1 MKVYLGAGN
10 KHGYR
15 CCGNVASLSQN
26 VLDTEANEIVCEDFL
41 SQHNFADVPKVLDL
55 VLSKLRLNGT
65 IKISEND
72 FGMISRQIFREEVS
86 LEIINEKVFPPKTGA
101 MVKCMLNLEFIK
113 NMLADKFQLTNANY
127 GSHRF
132 SLEAR
137 RVK

>member
-1 MKVYLGAGN
+1 
-10 KHGYR
+10 
-15 CCGNVASLSQN
+15 VASLSQN

-55 VLSKLRLNGT
+55 ILSKLRLNGT

-72 FGMISRQIFREEVS
+72 FGMISRQIFREEVP

-101 MVKCMLNLEFIK
+101 MAKSMLNLDFVK
-113 NMLADKFQLTNANY
+113 NMLTDKFQITNANY